1 MRRVSSILDN
11 FQAAK
16 GALDLTV
23 HTRDLRNSAS
33 SPSLLPF
40 VSCRLVKNLLDS
52 DAPVYGI
59 LPYQLYGPGCCA
71 VRPERMCYRVEHH
84 MITNNTQAET
94 RRINYMFKKLSLV
107 LTGALACASFSVQAE
122 DWRAWNIHNDGHP
135 NTAAMDRFSELVSEA
150 TGGEINVEVFHG
162 GVLGSQ
168 PDALE
173 QVRLGAIEIGN
184 FNLGPIGPIVKEANL
199 VSLPFIFKSV
209 PHMFRVLEGEAGET
223 IAAAMAE
230 AGIKPLAWVDA
241 GARSFYSQ
249 KPINTPADVE
259 GLKIR
264 VMNNDLYTSMISAM
278 GGNPSP
284 MAFAEVQQALKTGV
298 VDGAENNFPSFKSV
312 GHYEVTTHYS
322 LSEHLIIPECICV
335 NTAKFDALS
344 EDMQAAVRGAAEEA
358 ALYQRELWAVQSGQA
373 REEVEAAGIVV
384 NEIADKGPF
393 QDAMVAVYDEY
404 LAANPDMADLVEM
417 AKNTE

>member
-1 MRRVSSILDN
+1 
-11 FQAAK
+11 
-16 GALDLTV
+16 
-23 HTRDLRNSAS
+23 
-33 SPSLLPF
+33 
-40 VSCRLVKNLLDS
+40 
-52 DAPVYGI
+52 
-59 LPYQLYGPGCCA
+59 
-71 VRPERMCYRVEHH
+71 
-84 MITNNTQAET
+84 
-94 RRINYMFKKLSLV
+94 MFKKISLA
-107 LTGALACASFSVQAE
+107 LTGALVCLSFSAQAAN
-122 DWRAWNIHNDGHP
+122 WRAWNIHNDGHP
-135 NTAAMDRFSELVSEA
+135 NTAAMDKFAELVDSA
-150 TGGEINVEVFHG
+150 TNGEIQVEVFHG

-173 QVRLGAIEIGN
+173 QVRLGAIEMGN
-184 FNLGPIGPIVKEANL
+184 FNLGPIGPMVKEANL

-209 PHMFRVLEGEAGET
+209 PHMFRVLEGEAGAT
-223 IAAAMAE
+223 IAKAMAD
-230 AGIKPLAWVDA
+230 AGVQPLAWVDA

-298 VDGAENNFPSFKSV
+298 VDGAENNFPSFKNV

-335 NTAKFDALS
+335 NTAKFAALS
-344 EDMQAAVRGAAEEA
+344 PEMQDAVRGAAEEA
-358 ALYQRELWAVQSGQA
+358 ALYQRELWAVQSDQA
-373 REEVEAAGIVV
+373 RKDVEAAGIKV

-393 QDAMVAVYDEY
+393 QEAMVKVYDDY
-404 LAANPDMADLVEM
+404 LAANPDMAALVKM
-417 AKNTE
+417 AQDTE